1 MIRLIHRFPG
11 STLILACCLA
21 AALPAAGCGSK
32 QGPLTIA
39 ERIQRAKQLP
49 TPEGRAGELAR
60 VAGLRAKA
68 KDKKGAEQTLGDAL
82 AEVPEAG
89 QPLICVPILLEIAET
104 YADIGQKASAR
115 RAVESAAT
123 MIARVEDPKSRSAL
137 LAQLG
142 VIQGSKDAGLGDAR
156 AGKKSLDEAAKLA
169 LNDVS
174 ERFRGEALAAVA
186 MGYADAGL
194 AADAQEMI
202 GALEELAGGLDEL
215 RPKAEAF
222 AAAAAVRAAG
232 GDKAA
237 AGDLLAKAAAAA
249 QGIKDFPTNRVYALV
264 AVAKAL
270 VANGDVPGAV
280 KLLADAEQT
289 ASKVPDPEQQKAAI
303 KLVRVLQA
311 KLDK

>member
-1 MIRLIHRFPG
+1 MLRTPSAPPSL
-11 STLILACCLA
+11 LVA
-21 AALPAAGCGSK
+21 AIAVCVAGLMPLAGCGGSK
-32 QGPLTIA
+32 KGPATIA
-39 ERIQRAKQLP
+39 ERLQQAQANP
-49 TPEGRAGELAR
+49 TAEGRAGDLAR
-60 VAGLRAKA
+60 VAALRARA
-68 KDKKGAEQTLGDAL
+68 KDRKGAEQTLGDAL
-82 AEVPEAG
+82 AEVPEGG
-89 QPLICVPILLEIAET
+89 QPLVCVPILLEIAEV
-104 YADIGQKASAR
+104 YADIGQKGSGR
-115 RAVESAAT
+115 RVVDSAAKLAAT
-123 MIARVEDPKSRSAL
+123 VEDAKNRSSL
-137 LAQLG
+137 LAQVG
-142 VIQGSKDAGLGDAR
+142 VIQGTLGDPKA
-156 AGKKSLDEAAKLA
+156 AKKSLDEAAKLA
-169 LNDVS
+169 TTDVS

-194 AADAQEMI
+194 AGDAKEMI

-237 AGDLLAKAAAAA
+237 AAGLLEQAAAAA
-249 QGIKDFPTNRVYALV
+249 KGINDFPTNRVYALV

-280 KLLADAEQT
+280 KLLADAEKT

-303 KLVRVLQA
+303 KTVRVLQA